1 MPFELFVAMRYLR
14 EGRGQ
19 TWLILAGVA
28 VGVGVI
34 VFLSALIGGLQDSL
48 IARTLGSQAHIVV
61 RSPEDMPR
69 VLASA
74 PGTVHEV
81 RIERPAQRVRSI
93 VQWQQARDEIAR
105 LSRVVATAPS
115 ISGSALAT
123 RGGGANSVV
132 VRGIEPESYRA
143 IVNLDSMLR
152 EGAVELREFRA
163 VIGTELARDLGLS
176 IGDRFQ
182 LSAEAPSGAR
192 SGGTYTVS
200 GIFDLG
206 NEDLNE
212 RWVFVS
218 LRAAQSMF
226 GLEGGVSTIEVKV
239 GEIYDAER
247 VATEISGRT
256 SLVADSWMRTN
267 AQLLIGLQSQAAS
280 SIMIQ
285 VFVILAVALGI
296 ASVLAVSVVQKSR
309 EIGILRATGTSTRQV
324 LRIYLIQ
331 GGAVGVAGSVLGIA
345 LGIGLG
351 VLFSRLSLNPDGTP
365 RFPVTWSGMLYLR
378 TAAIA
383 LGVGLAAALLPARRA
398 ARMDPAQVIRYG

>member
-48 IARTLGSQAHIVV
+48 ITRTLGSQAHIVV
-61 RSPEDMPR
+61 RAPEDMPR
-69 VLASA
+69 VLARS
-74 PGTVHEV
+74 PGAVREV

-105 LSRVVATAPS
+105 LPGVVATAPTVA
-115 ISGSALAT
+115 GSALAT
-123 RGGGANSVV
+123 RGGGANSVA
-132 VRGIEPESYRA
+132 VRGIEPESHSR
-143 IVNLDSMLR
+143 IINLDSMLR
-152 EGAVELREFRA
+152 EGAVELQEFRA
-163 VIGTELARDLGLS
+163 VIGLELARVLGLS

-182 LSAEAPSGAR
+182 LSVEAPSGAR
-192 SGGTYTVS
+192 STGTYTVS

-247 VATEISGRT
+247 VATEIAGRT
-256 SLVADSWMRTN
+256 GLVADSWMRTN
-267 AQLLIGLQSQAAS
+267 AQLLAGLQSQSAS
-280 SIMIQ
+280 SVMIQ

-345 LGIGLG
+345 IGIGLG

-398 ARMDPAQVIRYG
+398 ARMDPAQVMRNG